1 MNTGSFF
8 NNLMQDSKHPTPE
21 VGMGATKLS
30 WTDRTAGTIVAV
42 SNSGKKLTWRQD
54 KATRVDTNG
63 MSDSQTYT
71 YEQKPDSRYDDEYSL
86 RKNGRWVK
94 VGSPMQG
101 SSLGIGHR
109 SEYYDYSF

>member
-1 MNTGSFF
+1 MTTGSFY
-8 NNLMQDSKHPTPE
+8 NNLMQNSKHPTPE

-42 SNSGKKLTWRQD
+42 SNSGKKLTWRED
-54 KATRVDTNG
+54 KVTRVDTNG

-71 YEQKPDSRYDDEYSL
+71 YEQDPDGYDEEFSL

-94 VGSPMQG
+94 VGTPMTWG
-101 SSLGIGHR
+101 TTLGLGHR
-109 SEYYDYSF
+109 SHYYDYSF

>member
-1 MNTGSFF
+1 MTTGSLF

-21 VGMGATKLS
+21 VDMGATILS

-42 SNSGKKLTWRQD
+42 SKSGKKLTWQRD
-54 KATRVDTNG
+54 KVTRTDDNG

-71 YEQKPDSRYDDEYSL
+71 YEQDPNGYDQEFSL
-86 RKNGRWVK
+86 RKGGRWVK
-94 VGSPMQG
+94 VGYSIHDG
-101 SSLGIGHR
+101 TSLGIGHR

>member
-1 MNTGSFF
+1 MTTGSFY

-42 SNSGKKLTWRQD
+42 SKSRKKLTWRED
-54 KATRVDTNG
+54 KATRIDNNG
-63 MSDSQTYT
+63 MSESQNYT
-71 YEQKPDSRYDDEYSL
+71 YEQDPDGYDQEFSL
-86 RKNGRWVK
+86 RRNGRWVK

-101 SSLGIGHR
+101 TGLGIGHR
-109 SEYYDYSF
+109 SQYYDYSF

>member
-1 MNTGSFF
+1 MTGSFF

-42 SNSGKKLTWRQD
+42 SNSGKKLSWRRD
-54 KATRVDTNG
+54 KVTRTDNNG
-63 MSDSQTYT
+63 MSESQTYT
-71 YEQKPDSRYDDEYSL
+71 YDTSSAEGFDVEYSL

-94 VGSPMQG
+94 VGSSMSGPA
-101 SSLGIGHR
+101 LGLGHR